1 VPRCKT
7 PRWSLGASA
16 LVALAV
22 AGCGAAADQPK
33 LHNASEKHLLSLV
46 AHARVDASSHDG
58 GAVHAALGEFVSDV
72 KTLKTSGQLSGA
84 VAGRLDR
91 AARATAAQ
99 AARQLHPATAANGA
113 TRASTVTT
121 ATRTTDPA
129 TTTQAADPATT
140 TAPAANPMPPHG
152 PPPGAANA
160 QPQGNPC
167 AGVPGVSLPGH
178 GHGDGHAHG
187 HKGWWRIVQSDGAG
201 GVPNACIQWLKSLI
215 GGGGD

>member
-1 VPRCKT
+1 VPRWKT

-33 LHNASEKHLLSLV
+33 LHSASEKHLLSLV
-46 AHARVDASSHDG
+46 AHARVEASSHDG

-99 AARQLHPATAANGA
+99 AARQLHPATAAKGA
-113 TRASTVTT
+113 SGTSTVTT
-121 ATRTTDPA
+121 ATQTTDPA
-129 TTTQAADPATT
+129 ATTQAADPATT
-140 TAPAANPMPPHG
+140 TSPAANPTPPHG
-152 PPPGAANA
+152 PPPGAAND
-160 QPQGNPC
+160 QPQGNRC
-167 AGVPGVSLPGH
+167 YGVPRASLPGH
-178 GHGDGHAHG
+178 GHGPAHG
-187 HKGWWRIVQSDGAG
+187 HKGWWRIVQSNGAG